1 MDAVTGFLAGPRARD
16 AFLLRV
22 VFDPPF
28 AVQVE
33 DDDALTLIVALTG
46 DCWLLEGSAEIA
58 LRAGDVAL
66 VRGGGPYVMTDDP
79 ATRPLVVVA
88 NGTSRELDPACGGGE
103 NLCESMDLGVR
114 SWGNA
119 VDGRISVLVC
129 SYSGAGEVGRGL
141 LDALPRIGIHRSGE
155 WDCPALPLLDAELHH
170 EGPGQQL
177 LLDRLLDVVTITA
190 VRAELERSGDD
201 APRWFSAGHDPIV
214 GRALR
219 LLEQR
224 LEHPW
229 TVTELAET
237 VGLSRAALAR
247 RFTDLLGEPPMTH
260 LTRRRLALAAD
271 LLADPSATVGQVSRR
286 VGYASPFT
294 FSAAFK
300 RAYGVSPSAHREPRS
315 A

>member
-22 VFDPPF
+22 VFEPPF

-33 DDDALTLIVALTG
+33 DDDALTLIAALTG
-46 DCWLLEGSAEIA
+46 DFWLLEGREQIA
-58 LRAGDVAL
+58 LHAGDVAL

-79 ATRPLVVVA
+79 STRPLIAVA
-88 NGTSRELDPACGGGE
+88 NGESRELDPRRGGSE

-119 VDGRISVLVC
+119 VDGPTSLLVC
-129 SYSGAGEVGRGL
+129 SYAGAGEVGRGL
-141 LDALPRIGIHRSGE
+141 VDALPRIGVHRGGE
-155 WDCPALPLLDAELHH
+155 WDCPALALLASELHH
-170 EGPGQQL
+170 EGPGQQI

-190 VRAELERSGDD
+190 VRAELDRSGDD
-201 APRWFSAGHDPIV
+201 APRWFAAGNDPVV

-219 LLEQR
+219 LLEQQ
-224 LEHPW
+224 LDHPW
-229 TVTELAET
+229 TVTELAGQ

-247 RFTDLLGEPPMTH
+247 RFTDLLGEPPMAH
-260 LTRRRLALAAD
+260 LTRRRLAMAAD
-271 LLADPSATVGQVSRR
+271 LLADPATTVAQASRR

>member
-1 MDAVTGFLAGPRARD
+1 MDVVSGFLAGPRARD

-33 DDDALTLIVALTG
+33 DDDALTLIAALTG
-46 DCWLLEGSAEIA
+46 ECWLLEGAEKIA

-66 VRGGGPYVMTDDP
+66 VRGGGPYVMADDP
-79 ATRPLVVVA
+79 ATRPLVAVA
-88 NGTSRELDPACGGGE
+88 NGSSRESNPARGGGE
-103 NLCESMDLGVR
+103 NLCESMDLGAR

-119 VDGRISVLVC
+119 MDGRTSVLVG
-129 SYSGAGEVGRGL
+129 SYADAGEVGRGL
-141 LDALPRIGIHRSGE
+141 LDALPRIGVHLAGE
-155 WDCPALPLLDAELHH
+155 WECPALALLASELQH
-170 EGPGQQL
+170 EGPGQQI

-190 VRAELERSGDD
+190 VRAELERSG
-201 APRWFSAGHDPIV
+201 PGVSRWFTAGHDPVV

-219 LLEQR
+219 LLEQQ

-229 TVTELAET
+229 TVTELAAT

-247 RFTDLLGEPPMTH
+247 RFADLLGEPPMAH

-271 LLADPSATVGQVSRR
+271 LLTDPSATVGQVARR

-300 RAYGVSPSAHREPRS
+300 RTYGVSPSVHREPRS